1 MLTGVFAAAAVVL
14 THAPFF
20 PADSPGGHFTQSRSL
35 QIGRRKSD
43 SGFRSGSRQG
53 PSGQIRRCRSASL
66 VLLSFSFVS
75 FVRGASPIRGDAT
88 ILPSLPEARLSDE
101 PGIGAPWLSGI
112 LTRLGPLGALLC
124 DALGTEEALEV
135 LNEMLDPRPGAGAG
149 GGVLGAALGGG
160 LLGVVEACCAKTA
173 DANSIPAAT
182 TRPASRIKHLLPTAG
197 DIAFLRHRRSCH
209 SNASAEPGK
218 RG

>member
-1 MLTGVFAAAAVVL
+1 VFVAAAVVL

-20 PADSPGGHFTQSRSL
+20 PADSPAGHFAQSRSL

-88 ILPSLPEARLSDE
+88 ILPSLPEAWLSGE
-101 PGIGAPWLSGI
+101 PGIGAAWLSGI
-112 LTRLGPLGALLC
+112 LTRLGLLGALLC

-135 LNEMLDPRPGAGAG
+135 PDEMPGPGPGAG

-160 LLGVVEACCAKTA
+160 LGGGLLGVVEECCAKTA
-173 DANSIPAAT
+173 DENSIAAAT
-182 TRPASRIKHLLPTAG
+182 TRLQSRIKHLLPTAG
-197 DIAFLRHRRSCH
+197 DIALLRPRRRCH
-209 SNASAEPGK
+209 SNPSAEPGK